1 MVRRAHRP
9 DQGRARRLGTR
20 RFSSPAVVSS
30 PAPDATMAA
39 LSPAA
44 IESLAGKI
52 LASASLGP
60 HAVFSLRADA
70 GRDAFKARY
79 RELARAL
86 HPDKAKS
93 RAAEEAFK
101 VVTES
106 FRAVAAAGTD
116 RSRVGRGGTLNP
128 DDGPRENRAHNRA
141 PFWRVRGEDAAAA
154 PPRWSAAANGSSA
167 NASSS
172 GAYAFE
178 KKQPERYSGARYDAP
193 SDANASG
200 ATREASPSPV
210 THVEPNERF
219 VERFEN
225 GAGSVDDTLSTD
237 PARSPTRSRT
247 RAWFDLD
254 RGGANDARVAS
265 KVTSNPKTTHGRWN
279 DSPRGHAVFVP
290 STVPSARVF
299 GNGDDPYGDLEDA
312 PDLDDD
318 GFAEDSVFGGEKVW
332 ATGPSGAEPRAKG
345 GADFRGWGDAAAG
358 RAARTHRRGAWSAA
372 PKTRAPL
379 AASRASRAPGADFR
393 GFDVADV
400 GDPSE
405 LERLAC
411 GGNEENEPESVSGL
425 LEGAKAPDAV
435 DENGAARRSPRAA
448 ESDAEAGLKKRKRGR
463 AKKAATSVP
472 SAPRPRLAA
481 LDEPRIPHTK
491 LPRKKFAQATL
502 AFS

>member
-1 MVRRAHRP
+1 
-9 DQGRARRLGTR
+9 
-20 RFSSPAVVSS
+20 
-30 PAPDATMAA
+30 MAA

-44 IESLAGKI
+44 IESLAGEI

-106 FRAVAAAGTD
+106 FRAVAAGTD
-116 RSRVGRGGTLNP
+116 LSRVGRGGGCAGARP
-128 DDGPRENRAHNRA
+128 DDGPRETHHNRV

-167 NASSS
+167 NASSK
-172 GAYAFE
+172 GAFAFE
-178 KKQPERYSGARYDAP
+178 EKRPERYSGARYAP

-200 ATREASPSPV
+200 ATREASPSFV

-225 GAGSVDDTLSTD
+225 GAADDDAPSTD
-237 PARSPTRSRT
+237 PGTRSPTRSKT

-254 RGGANDARVAS
+254 RGGANDAKGVS
-265 KVTSNPKTTHGRWN
+265 KVTSNPKTTHGRWI

-290 STVPSARVF
+290 STVQRARVSEEPF
-299 GNGDDPYGDLEDA
+299 PYGDDPYGNLEDA
-312 PDLDDD
+312 PERDDG
-318 GFAEDSVFGGEKVW
+318 GFAEDSIFGGEKVW
-332 ATGPSGAEPRAKG
+332 ATGLGAEPRSKG

-379 AASRASRAPGADFR
+379 SASAPGAPGADFR

-425 LEGAKAPDAV
+425 SGLSEGAKAPDAV
-435 DENGAARRSPRAA
+435 DKNGAARRSPRAA
-448 ESDAEAGLKKRKRGR
+448 ESDAAAGLKKTKPSRKRGR
-463 AKKAATSVP
+463 AKKSASYVP
-472 SAPRPRLAA
+472 AAPRPRLAA

>member
-1 MVRRAHRP
+1 
-9 DQGRARRLGTR
+9 
-20 RFSSPAVVSS
+20 
-30 PAPDATMAA
+30 MAA

-44 IESLAGKI
+44 IESLAGEI

-106 FRAVAAAGTD
+106 FRAVAAGTD
-116 RSRVGRGGTLNP
+116 LSRVGRGGGCAGARP
-128 DDGPRENRAHNRA
+128 DDGPRETQHNRA

-167 NASSS
+167 NASSKKN
-172 GAYAFE
+172 GAFAFE
-178 KKQPERYSGARYDAP
+178 KKRPERYSGAWYAP

-200 ATREASPSPV
+200 STREASPSPV
-210 THVEPNERF
+210 THVEPNDET

-225 GAGSVDDTLSTD
+225 GAADDDAPSMD
-237 PARSPTRSRT
+237 PARSPTPSRT

-254 RGGANDARVAS
+254 GGGANDA
-265 KVTSNPKTTHGRWN
+265 KVTSKPTNPKTTHGRWN
-279 DSPRGHAVFVP
+279 DSRTRGHAVFVS
-290 STVPSARVF
+290 STVPSARVSDEPF
-299 GNGDDPYGDLEDA
+299 PYGDDPYGNLEDA
-312 PDLDDD
+312 PERDDG

-332 ATGPSGAEPRAKG
+332 ATGPGAEPRAKG
-345 GADFRGWGDAAAG
+345 AADFRGWGDAAAG

-379 AASRASRAPGADFR
+379 SASAPGAPGADFR

-411 GGNEENEPESVSGL
+411 EGNDENERFGVVDGN
-425 LEGAKAPDAV
+425 
-435 DENGAARRSPRAA
+435 DENDDAALRARTKQNARDEDAPSGAAKPSNGGGG
-448 ESDAEAGLKKRKRGR
+448 AEAGKTNPTKAGSRKRGR
-463 AKKAATSVP
+463 SKKAAKTEVP
-472 SAPRPRLAA
+472 AAPRPRLAA

-491 LPRKKFAQATL
+491 LPRQKFAQATL

>member
-1 MVRRAHRP
+1 
-9 DQGRARRLGTR
+9 
-20 RFSSPAVVSS
+20 
-30 PAPDATMAA
+30 MAA

-106 FRAVAAAGTD
+106 FRAVAAGAGTD
-116 RSRVGRGGTLNP
+116 RGPIVGRGGSLNP

-167 NASSS
+167 NASSA

-200 ATREASPSPV
+200 ATRETSPSPV
-210 THVEPNERF
+210 SKVEPNERF

-237 PARSPTRSRT
+237 PARSPTPSRT

-265 KVTSNPKTTHGRWN
+265 KVTSNPKTTKTTHGRWN

-290 STVPSARVF
+290 SAGSRRARVF

-358 RAARTHRRGAWSAA
+358 RAARTHRRNAWSAA
-372 PKTRAPL
+372 PKTR
-379 AASRASRAPGADFR
+379 GADFR

-411 GGNEENEPESVSGL
+411 GGNEENEPEKGSGL
-425 LEGAKAPDAV
+425 SEGAKAPDAV
-435 DENGAARRSPRAA
+435 DENGVARRSPRAA
-448 ESDAEAGLKKRKRGR
+448 ESDAAAGLKKKNPSRKRGR
-463 AKKAATSVP
+463 AKKAASTVSA
-472 SAPRPRLAA
+472 APRPRLAA

>member
-1 MVRRAHRP
+1 
-9 DQGRARRLGTR
+9 
-20 RFSSPAVVSS
+20 
-30 PAPDATMAA
+30 MAA

-44 IESLAGKI
+44 IESLAGEI

-106 FRAVAAAGTD
+106 FRAVAAGTD
-116 RSRVGRGGTLNP
+116 LSRVGRGGGCAGARP
-128 DDGPRENRAHNRA
+128 DDGPRETQHDRA

-167 NASSS
+167 NASSKKN
-172 GAYAFE
+172 GAFVFE
-178 KKQPERYSGARYDAP
+178 KKRPERYSGAWYAP

-210 THVEPNERF
+210 THVEPNET
-219 VERFEN
+219 VERFET
-225 GAGSVDDTLSTD
+225 GAADDDAPSMD
-237 PARSPTRSRT
+237 PARSPTPSRT

-254 RGGANDARVAS
+254 RGGANDA
-265 KVTSNPKTTHGRWN
+265 KVTSRPTNPKTTHGRWN
-279 DSPRGHAVFVP
+279 DSPRGHAVFVS
-290 STVPSARVF
+290 STVPSARVSNEPF
-299 GNGDDPYGDLEDA
+299 PYGDDPYGNLEDA
-312 PDLDDD
+312 PERDDG
-318 GFAEDSVFGGEKVW
+318 GFAEDSIFGGEKVW
-332 ATGPSGAEPRAKG
+332 ATGLGAEPRAKG
-345 GADFRGWGDAAAG
+345 
-358 RAARTHRRGAWSAA
+358 
-372 PKTRAPL
+372 
-379 AASRASRAPGADFR
+379 GADFR

-425 LEGAKAPDAV
+425 SEGVKAPDAV

-448 ESDAEAGLKKRKRGR
+448 ESDAAAGWKKKKPSRKRGR
-463 AKKAATSVP
+463 AKKAASSVP
-472 SAPRPRLAA
+472 AAPRPRLAA

>member
-1 MVRRAHRP
+1 
-9 DQGRARRLGTR
+9 
-20 RFSSPAVVSS
+20 
-30 PAPDATMAA
+30 MAA

-44 IESLAGKI
+44 IESLAGEI

-106 FRAVAAAGTD
+106 FRAVAAGTD
-116 RSRVGRGGTLNP
+116 LSRVGRGGGCAGARP
-128 DDGPRENRAHNRA
+128 DDGPRETQHNRA

-167 NASSS
+167 NASLKKN
-172 GAYAFE
+172 GAFAFE
-178 KKQPERYSGARYDAP
+178 KNGSRPERYSGAWYAP
-193 SDANASG
+193 SDANASSG

-210 THVEPNERF
+210 THVEPNETH

-225 GAGSVDDTLSTD
+225 GAADDDAPSMD
-237 PARSPTRSRT
+237 PARSPTPSRT

-254 RGGANDARVAS
+254 RGGANDAKVESRKS
-265 KVTSNPKTTHGRWN
+265 KPTNPKTTHGRWN
-279 DSPRGHAVFVP
+279 DSPRGSAVFVS
-290 STVPSARVF
+290 STVPSARVSNEPF
-299 GNGDDPYGDLEDA
+299 PYGDDPYGNLEDA
-312 PDLDDD
+312 PERDD
-318 GFAEDSVFGGEKVW
+318 GGCAEDSVFGGEKVW
-332 ATGPSGAEPRAKG
+332 ATGRGAEPRAKG

-358 RAARTHRRGAWSAA
+358 RAARTHRRGARSAA

-379 AASRASRAPGADFR
+379 SDFR

-425 LEGAKAPDAV
+425 SEGAKAPDAV
-435 DENGAARRSPRAA
+435 DENGTARRSPRAA
-448 ESDAEAGLKKRKRGR
+448 ESDAAAASKKKKPSRKRGR
-463 AKKAATSVP
+463 AKKAASSVP
-472 SAPRPRLAA
+472 AAPRPRLAA

>member
-1 MVRRAHRP
+1 
-9 DQGRARRLGTR
+9 
-20 RFSSPAVVSS
+20 
-30 PAPDATMAA
+30 MAA

-44 IESLAGKI
+44 IESLAGEI

-106 FRAVAAAGTD
+106 FRAVAAGTD
-116 RSRVGRGGTLNP
+116 LSRVGRGGGCAGARP
-128 DDGPRENRAHNRA
+128 DDGPRETQHNRA

-167 NASSS
+167 NASLKKN
-172 GAYAFE
+172 GAFAFE
-178 KKQPERYSGARYDAP
+178 KNGSRPERYSGAWYAP
-193 SDANASG
+193 SDANASSG

-210 THVEPNERF
+210 THVEPNET

-225 GAGSVDDTLSTD
+225 DAADDDAPSMD
-237 PARSPTRSRT
+237 PARSPTPSRT

-254 RGGANDARVAS
+254 RGGANDDAKVVS
-265 KVTSNPKTTHGRWN
+265 KPNPKTNPKTTHGRWN
-279 DSPRGHAVFVP
+279 DSPRGSAVFVS
-290 STVPSARVF
+290 STVPSARVSNEPF
-299 GNGDDPYGDLEDA
+299 PYGDDPYGNLEDA
-312 PDLDDD
+312 PERDDG

-332 ATGPSGAEPRAKG
+332 ATGRGAEPRAKG

-379 AASRASRAPGADFR
+379 SASAPGAPGADFR

-425 LEGAKAPDAV
+425 SEGAKAPTSAV

-448 ESDAEAGLKKRKRGR
+448 ESDAAAASKKKKPSRKRGR
-463 AKKAATSVP
+463 AKKAASSVP
-472 SAPRPRLAA
+472 AAPRPRLAA